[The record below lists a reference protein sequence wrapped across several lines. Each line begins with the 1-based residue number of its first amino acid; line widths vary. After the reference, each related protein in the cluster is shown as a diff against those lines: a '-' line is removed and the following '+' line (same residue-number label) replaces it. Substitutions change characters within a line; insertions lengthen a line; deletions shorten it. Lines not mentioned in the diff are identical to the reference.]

1 MISGNFYMLFLSW
14 LTLINFALYL
24 ITWTKYLGFGTLGLV
39 TVVYVYISSYA
50 RSKWACVNF
59 TYIETTTIVPFLILK
74 SYTIYQYM
82 KRRLAIYQKY
92 GEKINE
98 DIANEIIKNPN
109 YSGKHKISILSSHIN
124 TSTALHGDVS
134 KSKMEEVM
142 ESIEDFTNDLI
153 IDLDGTIEKSNG
165 EETIAYRGQ
174 PIKHPN
180 HAQVACMTI
189 LEMQKKLDSFNNR
202 KTILQLKVIAGIRTD
217 VAKENQM
224 WEKIKEAQILEE
236 LNDYYKTNILIG
248 KQTVSKLWDN
258 FIVRHVDTIN
268 NNKQFK
274 KLEIHELIWVIDWNI
289 DTPFVP
295 DEATRNIISNHKKA
309 FELYQKGD
317 FKSALELFETN
328 YREYDDVTALV
339 FIDRIEKMKKAPKGW
354 DGVFELNSSDNNL
367 DIN

>member
-1 MISGNFYMLFLSW
+1 M
-14 LTLINFALYL
+14 
-24 ITWTKYLGFGTLGLV
+24 
-39 TVVYVYISSYA
+39 
-50 RSKWACVNF
+50 NF

-224 WEKIKEAQILEE
+224 
-236 LNDYYKTNILIG
+236 
-248 KQTVSKLWDN
+248 
-258 FIVRHVDTIN
+258 
-268 NNKQFK
+268 
-274 KLEIHELIWVIDWNI
+274 
-289 DTPFVP
+289 
-295 DEATRNIISNHKKA
+295 
-309 FELYQKGD
+309 
-317 FKSALELFETN
+317 
-328 YREYDDVTALV
+328 
-339 FIDRIEKMKKAPKGW
+339 
-354 DGVFELNSSDNNL
+354 
-367 DIN
+367 